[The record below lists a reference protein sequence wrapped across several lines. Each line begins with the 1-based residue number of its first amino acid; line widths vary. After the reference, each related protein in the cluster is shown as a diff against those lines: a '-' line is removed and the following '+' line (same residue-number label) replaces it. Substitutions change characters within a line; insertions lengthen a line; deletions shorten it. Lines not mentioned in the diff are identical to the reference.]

1 MQPGPKAALII
12 TALLMPCLV
21 GMVAIG
27 AFIATQGS
35 VDAPDRAPAARQLAD
50 ATATSNPPVAT
61 ATTATGTTAAST
73 ATTVPTTPVATTV
86 VPVVE
91 KRSVVETEKIPY
103 ATRRVRDSS
112 LAGGATRVRTKG
124 VAGVKTLTYEVTITN
139 GEETGRKL
147 LSTVVK
153 RPVTKVVAVGT
164 KPKPEKPSRRCD
176 PNYGGCVPIASDVD
190 CAGGSGNGPA
200 YVSGPVEVIGSDI
213 YRLDND
219 SDGYGCDD

>member
-12 TALLMPCLV
+12 AALLMPCLV

-27 AFIATQGS
+27 AFIATQGT
-35 VDAPDRAPAARQLAD
+35 VDAPDRAPAARQLAE
-50 ATATSNPPVAT
+50 ATATSGPPVAT
-61 ATTATGTTAAST
+61 ATTATST
-73 ATTVPTTPVATTV
+73 ATTVPTTPVATTA

-112 LAGGATRVRTKG
+112 LASGATRVRTKG
-124 VAGVKTLTYEVTITN
+124 VAGVRTLTYEVTLTN
-139 GEETGRKL
+139 GDETGRKL
-147 LSTVVK
+147 LNTVVK
-153 RPVTKVVAVGT
+153 KPVTKVVAVGT
-164 KPKPEKPSRRCD
+164 KPKAEKPSRRCD